1 MPSQTVVSAMR
12 MEGEKPVLI
21 GGRAKDSGAYAFP
34 MPTGPAAARYEET
47 ALASEGTLWSFTVQR
62 FPPKTPFKGELDP
75 KKFKPYAVGYVELP
89 GQIIVE
95 TRIKTDNFQA
105 LKIGMPMRL
114 TTDVVAPADSA
125 DGLLT
130 YAFEPV

>member
-1 MPSQTVVSAMR
+1 MAEPQVVSALR
-12 MEGEKPVLI
+12 MDGATPVLL
-21 GGRAKDSGAYAFP
+21 GGRARDGGAYAFP

-47 ALASEGTLWSFTVQR
+47 PLKSEGVLWSYTVQR

-95 TRIKTDNFQA
+95 TRIKTDNFAA
-105 LKIGMPMRL
+105 LRIGMPMRL
-114 TTDVVAPADSA
+114 TTDIVAPADGASQ
-125 DGLLT
+125 LLT
-130 YAFEPV
+130 YAFEPA